1 MSTSKESRLKA
12 KGWRTGSVRDF
23 LGLSKEEA
31 AYVELRH
38 HLAKTLRDHRERQHL
53 TQVGAAK
60 LLKSSQSRV
69 AKMEAGDATVSLD
82 LMFKS
87 LFKLGVSPTTLARA
101 VGRCA

>member
-1 MSTSKESRLKA
+1 MSASKETRLKA
-12 KGWRTGSVRDF
+12 KGWRSGSVQDF
-23 LGLSKEEA
+23 LGLSNEEA

-38 HLAKTLRDHRERQHL
+38 QLARTFRDHRKRQQL

-69 AKMEAGDATVSLD
+69 AKMEAGDASVSLD
-82 LMFKS
+82 LMFRS
-87 LFKLGVSPTTLARA
+87 LLKLGVSSSTLARA